1 MCLIALALGVH
12 KGYPLVMIANRDEFH
27 ARPALPL
34 HTWDDIPGIVAGRDL
49 RGGGTW
55 LGTHSSGRIAALT
68 NYREASRSDTD
79 LPSRGQLVTDYLT
92 TSQAPEGWISSQ
104 EFDRYAGFSLLVGTL
119 GGDMIYVSN
128 RHPQQVLAR
137 GVHGLSNGGLNSAWP
152 KVVGLR
158 EDLSALLESGE
169 DVDIDALFT
178 LLGDTR
184 IADDEALPET
194 GIDLELERRLSA
206 RCIISEDYG
215 TRAQTVVL
223 ADAAGELTVIERTL
237 DNTGNTVNSEQVVF
251 TAPGG
256 FQS

>member
-12 KGYPLVMIANRDEFH
+12 KRYPLVMIANRDEFH

-34 HTWDDIPGIVAGRDL
+34 HAWGDIPGIVAGRDQ

-55 LGTHSSGRIAALT
+55 LGAHSSGRIAALT
-68 NYREASRSDTD
+68 NYREASHTDTD

-92 TSQAPEGWISSQ
+92 TNQTPARWVSNQVFQ
-104 EFDRYAGFSLLVGTL
+104 RYAGFNLLTGTI
-119 GGDMIYVSN
+119 GGDMVYVSN
-128 RHPQQVLAR
+128 RHPKQVLTR
-137 GVHGLSNGGLNSAWP
+137 GVHGLSNGGLNSEWP
-152 KVVGLR
+152 KVTGLR
-158 EDLSALLESGE
+158 TDLSALLESVE
-169 DVDIDALFT
+169 DVDVGALFA

-194 GIDLELERRLSA
+194 GVDMELERRLSA

-223 ADAAGELTVIERTL
+223 ADAVGELTVIEQTL
-237 DNTGNTVNSEQVVF
+237 DNTGKPISREQVIL
-251 TAPGG
+251 ASPGVV
-256 FQS
+256 QS